1 MNPDESD
8 VPPPQPPTDA
18 SQVDSSSAGSET
30 TLGGPSQSS
39 SSRTW
44 TPVSNLDAQSRA
56 NLRQASVTLD
66 AAYERITQL
75 RISINRLLYRVPP
88 EGTPR
93 SPHPRSSEAG
103 MGPDHSALMLSS
115 GDFTEELNLRAE
127 RLRALIPP
135 SARQRLEDFE
145 RTRMTR
151 REPFQW
157 ERFLHGE
164 RPRYLRNDIPSFQ
177 TTTVSPLRSR
187 SPPMPD
193 LMVPG
198 ARTSTQPR
206 AYMRHEPLGSD
217 LDEASTTIGR
227 RVAIR
232 VAARS
237 LEDLHSV
244 PLEQRLQTQTAQ
256 IAHELQ
262 NMTDRLI
269 ARRTGQSVGAT
280 PVYGSAPHG
289 ASQTTGLGPFPNESA
304 PRRYLAEDPSDRMP
318 LSRIGGVDA
327 SAQPD
332 PPPSS
337 TGLFAPSPSATDVLN
352 PVRTASGTPDVPV
365 ALPVFLDIGNPVEV
379 RDRLRDLLSRERY
392 DRSTH
397 PPVEV
402 FRRGN
407 SSTSTRR
414 SERTSP
420 SQQQPGQTRRPRGLA
435 HPNAD
440 GDGIMLYDDEP
451 YIPRPRVHLSHHSAG
466 EQLAME
472 SSWRPPLGAE
482 DISETSD
489 TMFTESRGDDA
500 LYSDDCRP
508 YPLPTT
514 IEEMIVYP
522 KPYQKRAR
530 RDIPISR
537 NKCLY
542 GR

>member
-8 VPPPQPPTDA
+8 MPPPQPPTDV
-18 SQVDSSSAGSET
+18 SQVDSSSAGGET
-30 TLGGPSQSS
+30 TLGGLSQSS

-56 NLRQASVTLD
+56 NLRQASVALD

-75 RISINRLLYRVPP
+75 RVSINRLLYRVPP
-88 EGTPR
+88 ENTPQ
-93 SPHPRSSEAG
+93 SPHLRGSEAG
-103 MGPDHSALMLSS
+103 IGPDHSAIMLSS
-115 GDFTEELNLRAE
+115 GELTEELNLRAE
-127 RLRALIPP
+127 RLRTLIPP
-135 SARQRLEDFE
+135 SARLRLEDFE

-164 RPRYLRNDIPSFQ
+164 RPRYLRNDIPSSQ
-177 TTTVSPLRSR
+177 TTVSPLRSR

-198 ARTSTQPR
+198 TRTFTQPR
-206 AYMRHEPLGSD
+206 AYMRHEPFGSD
-217 LDEASTTIGR
+217 LDDASTTIGR

-232 VAARS
+232 VAAGS
-237 LEDLHSV
+237 LEDPHGAS
-244 PLEQRLQTQTAQ
+244 LEQRLQAQTAQ

-269 ARRTGQSVGAT
+269 ARRTGQSAGAT
-280 PVYGSAPHG
+280 PVYGSAPHRTSNVTSLG
-289 ASQTTGLGPFPNESA
+289 LFPDETASL
-304 PRRYLAEDPSDRMP
+304 RRPAEDASGRTSPSRN
-318 LSRIGGVDA
+318 GGADT
-327 SAQPD
+327 SAHPD
-332 PPPSS
+332 PSPSS
-337 TGLFAPSPSATDVLN
+337 TGLFTPSSSATDVLN
-352 PVRTASGTPDVPV
+352 PVRTASGVPDVPV
-365 ALPVFLDIGNPVEV
+365 ALPVFLDLGNPAEV

-392 DRSTH
+392 DRLTH
-397 PPVEV
+397 PAVEV

-407 SSTSTRR
+407 HNASTGQ

-420 SQQQPGQTRRPRGLA
+420 PQQLPGQTRRRRGWARLD
-435 HPNAD
+435 AD
-440 GDGIMLYDDEP
+440 GDEVMSDDDEP
-451 YIPRPRVHLSHHSAG
+451 HIRRPRVHLSHHSAG
-466 EQLAME
+466 EQLAVQLGWR
-472 SSWRPPLGAE
+472 SSPGAE
-482 DISETSD
+482 DVSEASD
-489 TMFTESRGDDA
+489 AIYTESHGDDSP
-500 LYSDDCRP
+500 YSDACRP